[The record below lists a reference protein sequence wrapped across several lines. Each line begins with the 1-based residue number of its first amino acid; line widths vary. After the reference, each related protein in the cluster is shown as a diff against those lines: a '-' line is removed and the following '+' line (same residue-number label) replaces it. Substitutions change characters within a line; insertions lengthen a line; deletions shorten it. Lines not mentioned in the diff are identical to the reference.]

1 MVAKCEIMVYYC
13 LILPCVRV
21 KLTFKEA
28 DDIEQIY
35 LTNEV
40 AKILDVS
47 IATIRNYAKSLERAG
62 YEFNTKK
69 QARLWTDK
77 EINLIRE
84 VQQFYANN
92 DYPLE
97 QCFEYVVTLHTK
109 GADSADELLNTFT
122 PQYINQSPTSPQMD
136 YLEGIREDTQALI
149 TMLSDL
155 QGNIPTKD
163 TLLQLQNDTSE
174 RDNLLNEI
182 AQLRNELSELQK
194 ERDTYKNELDHVKT
208 LNMFS
213 FSKWKRDNL

>member
-13 LILPCVRV
+13 LILPCVRI

-92 DYPLE
+92 DYSLE
-97 QCFEYVVTLHTK
+97 QCFEYVVTFHTK
-109 GADSADELLNTFT
+109 GTDSADELLNTFT
-122 PQYINQSPTSPQMD
+122 RQYINQSPASPQMD

-155 QGNIPTKD
+155 QGNIPDKD
-163 TLLQLQNDTSE
+163 TLLQLQSDTDDRE
-174 RDNLLNEI
+174 KLLNEI
-182 AQLRNELSELQK
+182 AQLRNELSEAQT

-213 FSKWKRDNL
+213 FGKWKRDN

>member
-1 MVAKCEIMVYYC
+1 M
-13 LILPCVRV
+13 
-21 KLTFKEA
+21 
-28 DDIEQIY
+28 EQIY

-40 AKILDVS
+40 AKTLDIS
-47 IATIRNYAKSLERAG
+47 IATVRNYAKSLERAG

-149 TMLSDL
+149 NMFSEL

-194 ERDTYKNELDHVKT
+194 ERDTYKNELDHVKS

-213 FSKWKRDNL
+213 FGKWKKENN

>member
-1 MVAKCEIMVYYC
+1 MVAKREIMVYYC

-28 DDIEQIY
+28 DEIEQIY

-47 IATIRNYAKSLERAG
+47 IATVRNYAKSLERSG

-77 EINLIRE
+77 EMNLIRE

-155 QGNIPTKD
+155 QGNIPDKD
-163 TLLQLQNDTSE
+163 TLLQLQDDTDDKE
-174 RDNLLNEI
+174 KLVNEI
-182 AQLRNELSELQK
+182 AQLRNELSEVQK
-194 ERDTYKNELDHVKT
+194 ERDIYKDELDHVQS
-208 LNMFS
+208 LGMLQFR
-213 FSKWKRDNL
+213 KWKQER

>member
-1 MVAKCEIMVYYC
+1 MWSINHCYRPLLGID
-13 LILPCVRV
+13 
-21 KLTFKEA
+21 LTFKEA

-136 YLEGIREDTQALI
+136 YLEGIREDTKALI
-149 TMLSDL
+149 SMFGEL
-155 QGNIPTKD
+155 QGSIPDKD
-163 TLLQLQNDTSE
+163 TLLQLQADTDDKE
-174 RDNLLNEI
+174 KLLNEI
-182 AQLRNELSELQK
+182 AQLRNELSEVQK
-194 ERDTYKNELDHVKT
+194 ERDTYKNELDHVKS

-213 FSKWKRDNL
+213 FSKWKRDN

>member
-1 MVAKCEIMVYYC
+1 MVAKCGIMVYYC

-97 QCFEYVVTLHTK
+97 QCFEYVVILHTQ

-122 PQYINQSPTSPQMD
+122 PQYINQSPTSPQTD

-155 QGNIPTKD
+155 QGNIPDKN
-163 TLLQLQNDTSE
+163 TLLQLQSDTDDRE
-174 RDNLLNEI
+174 KLLNEI
-182 AQLRNELSELQK
+182 AQLRNELSEVQT
-194 ERDTYKNELDHVKT
+194 ERDTYKNELDHVKS

-213 FSKWKRDNL
+213 FSKWKRDN

>member
-1 MVAKCEIMVYYC
+1 MVAKCEIMVHYC
-13 LILPCVRV
+13 LILPCVKV

-62 YEFNTKK
+62 YQFNMKK

-84 VQQFYANN
+84 VQQFYSNN
-92 DYPLE
+92 DYSLE
-97 QCFEYVVTLHTK
+97 QCFEYVVTLHIQGDDK
-109 GADSADELLNTFT
+109 AEQLIHSFT
-122 PQYINQSPTSPQMD
+122 PAVMNSSPTSPQIE
-136 YLEGIREDTQALI
+136 YLEGIREDTKALI
-149 TMLSDL
+149 SMFGEL
-155 QGNIPTKD
+155 QGSIPDKD
-163 TLLQLQNDTSE
+163 TLLQLQADTDDKE
-174 RDNLLNEI
+174 KLLNEI
-182 AQLRNELSELQK
+182 AQLRNELSEVQT

-213 FSKWKRDNL
+213 FSKWKRDN

>member
-47 IATIRNYAKSLERAG
+47 IATVRNYAKSLERAG
-62 YEFNTKK
+62 YQFNMKK
-69 QARLWTDK
+69 RARLWTDK

-122 PQYINQSPTSPQMD
+122 PQYINQSPTSPQAD

-155 QGNIPTKD
+155 QGNIPDKD
-163 TLLQLQNDTSE
+163 TLLQLQADTDDKE
-174 RDNLLNEI
+174 KLVNEI
-182 AQLRNELSELQK
+182 AQLRSELSEVQT

-213 FSKWKRDNL
+213 FGKWKREN

>member
-1 MVAKCEIMVYYC
+1 MLGID
-13 LILPCVRV
+13 
-21 KLTFKEA
+21 LTFKEA

-136 YLEGIREDTQALI
+136 YLEGIREDTKALI
-149 TMLSDL
+149 NMFSEL

-182 AQLRNELSELQK
+182 AQLRNELSEVQK
-194 ERDTYKNELDHVKT
+194 ERDTYKDELDHVQS
-208 LNMFS
+208 LGMLQFR
-213 FSKWKRDNL
+213 KWKQER

>member
-1 MVAKCEIMVYYC
+1 MVAKCEIMVHYC
-13 LILPCVRV
+13 LILPCVKV

-40 AKILDVS
+40 AKTLDVS

-62 YEFNTKK
+62 YQFNMKK

-97 QCFEYVVTLHTK
+97 QCFEYVVTFHTK

-122 PQYINQSPTSPQMD
+122 PQYINQSPTSPQAD
-136 YLEGIREDTQALI
+136 YLVGIREDTQALI

-155 QGNIPTKD
+155 QVNIPDKN
-163 TLLQLQNDTSE
+163 TLLQLQSDTDDRE
-174 RDNLLNEI
+174 KLLNEI
-182 AQLRNELSELQK
+182 AQLRNELSEVQT

-213 FSKWKRDNL
+213 FSKWKRDIL

>member
-13 LILPCVRV
+13 LILPCVRI

-62 YEFNTKK
+62 YQFNMKK

-97 QCFEYVVTLHTK
+97 QCFEYVVTLHTQ

-122 PQYINQSPTSPQMD
+122 PQYINQSPTSPQAD

-155 QGNIPTKD
+155 QVNIPDKD
-163 TLLQLQNDTSE
+163 TLLQLQSDTDDRE
-174 RDNLLNEI
+174 KLLNEI
-182 AQLRNELSELQK
+182 AQLRNELSEVQA

-213 FSKWKRDNL
+213 FGKWKRDNL

>member
-1 MVAKCEIMVYYC
+1 M
-13 LILPCVRV
+13 
-21 KLTFKEA
+21 
-28 DDIEQIY
+28 
-35 LTNEV
+35 
-40 AKILDVS
+40 S

-97 QCFEYVVTLHTK
+97 QCFEYVVILHTQ

-122 PQYINQSPTSPQMD
+122 PQYINQSPTSPQTD

-155 QGNIPTKD
+155 QGNIPDKD
-163 TLLQLQNDTSE
+163 TLLQLQSDTDDRE
-174 RDNLLNEI
+174 KLLNEI
-182 AQLRNELSELQK
+182 AQLRNDLSEAQT
-194 ERDTYKNELDHVKT
+194 ERDTYKNELDHVKS

-213 FSKWKRDNL
+213 FSKWKRDN

>member
-1 MVAKCEIMVYYC
+1 MVAKCGIMVYYC

-97 QCFEYVVTLHTK
+97 QCFEYVVILHTQ

-136 YLEGIREDTQALI
+136 CLEGIRVDTQALI

-155 QGNIPTKD
+155 QGNIPDKN
-163 TLLQLQNDTSE
+163 TLLQLQSDTDDRE
-174 RDNLLNEI
+174 KLLNEI
-182 AQLRNELSELQK
+182 AQLRNELLEVQT

-213 FSKWKRDNL
+213 FSKWKRDN

>member
-1 MVAKCEIMVYYC
+1 MVAKCGNMVYYC

-62 YEFNTKK
+62 YQFNMKK

-136 YLEGIREDTQALI
+136 YLEGIREDTKALI

-155 QGNIPTKD
+155 QGNIPDKD
-163 TLLQLQNDTSE
+163 TLLQLQSDTDDRE
-174 RDNLLNEI
+174 KLLNEI
-182 AQLRNELSELQK
+182 AQLRNELSEVQK
-194 ERDTYKNELDHVKT
+194 ERDIYKDELDHVQS
-208 LNMFS
+208 LGMLQFR
-213 FSKWKRDNL
+213 KWKQER

>member
-1 MVAKCEIMVYYC
+1 MADKCEIMVYYC

-62 YEFNTKK
+62 YTFNTKK

-77 EINLIRE
+77 EIDLIKQ

-92 DYPLE
+92 DYALE
-97 QCFEYVVTLHTK
+97 QCFEYIVKLHMEGEDK
-109 GADSADELLNTFT
+109 AEQLLHTFT
-122 PQYINQSPTSPQMD
+122 PTAINSSPTSPQIE
-136 YLEGIREDTQALI
+136 YLEGIREDTKALI
-149 TMLSDL
+149 SMFGEL
-155 QGNIPTKD
+155 QGSIPDKD
-163 TLLQLQNDTSE
+163 TLLQLQADTDDKE
-174 RDNLLNEI
+174 KLLNEI
-182 AQLRNELSELQK
+182 AQLRNELSEVQK

>member
-1 MVAKCEIMVYYC
+1 MVYYC

-40 AKILDVS
+40 AKTLDVS

-62 YEFNTKK
+62 YQFNMKK

-122 PQYINQSPTSPQMD
+122 PQYINQSPTSPQTD

-155 QGNIPTKD
+155 QGNIPDKD
-163 TLLQLQNDTSE
+163 TLLQLQSDTDDRE
-174 RDNLLNEI
+174 KLLNEI
-182 AQLRNELSELQK
+182 AQLRNELSEVQT

>member
-1 MVAKCEIMVYYC
+1 MAK
-13 LILPCVRV
+13 
-21 KLTFKEA
+21 T
-28 DDIEQIY
+28 
-35 LTNEV
+35 
-40 AKILDVS
+40 LDVS

-62 YEFNTKK
+62 YQFNMKK

-155 QGNIPTKD
+155 QGNIPDKD
-163 TLLQLQNDTSE
+163 TLLQLQSDTDDRE
-174 RDNLLNEI
+174 KLLNEI
-182 AQLRNELSELQK
+182 AQLRNELSEVQT
-194 ERDTYKNELDHVKT
+194 ERNTYKNELDHVKT

-213 FSKWKRDNL
+213 FSKWKRDIL

>member
-1 MVAKCEIMVYYC
+1 MVYYC

-77 EINLIRE
+77 EIDLIRE
-84 VQQFYANN
+84 VQQFYSNN
-92 DYPLE
+92 DYSLE
-97 QCFEYVVTLHTK
+97 QCFEYVVTLHIEGEDK
-109 GADSADELLNTFT
+109 AEQLIHNFT
-122 PQYINQSPTSPQMD
+122 PAVMNSSPTSPQIEH
-136 YLEGIREDTQALI
+136 LEGIREDTKALI
-149 TMLSDL
+149 NMFSEL

-163 TLLQLQNDTSE
+163 TLLQLQTDTDD
-174 RDNLLNEI
+174 RDKLLNEI
-182 AQLRNELSELQK
+182 AQLRNELSDLQK

-208 LNMFS
+208 LNIFS
-213 FSKWKRDNL
+213 FGKWKKQNN

>member
-1 MVAKCEIMVYYC
+1 MVYYC

-136 YLEGIREDTQALI
+136 YLEGIREDTKALI
-149 TMLSDL
+149 SMFGEL

-208 LNMFS
+208 LNVFS
-213 FSKWKRDNL
+213 FGKWKRDNL

>member
-1 MVAKCEIMVYYC
+1 MVYYC

-97 QCFEYVVTLHTK
+97 QCFEYVVTLHTQ
-109 GADSADELLNTFT
+109 GAVSADELLNTFT
-122 PQYINQSPTSPQMD
+122 PQYINQSPASPQID
-136 YLEGIREDTQALI
+136 HLEGIREDTQALI

-155 QGNIPTKD
+155 QGNIPDKD
-163 TLLQLQNDTSE
+163 TLLQLQSDTDDRE
-174 RDNLLNEI
+174 KLLNEI
-182 AQLRNELSELQK
+182 AQLRNELSEVQT

>member
-1 MVAKCEIMVYYC
+1 MVYYC

-136 YLEGIREDTQALI
+136 YLEGIREDTKALI
-149 TMLSDL
+149 SMFGEL

-213 FSKWKRDNL
+213 FGKWKRDNL

>member
-1 MVAKCEIMVYYC
+1 MVYYC

-69 QARLWTDK
+69 KARLWTDK

-136 YLEGIREDTQALI
+136 YLVGIREDTQALI

-155 QGNIPTKD
+155 QGNIPDKD
-163 TLLQLQNDTSE
+163 TLLQLQADTDDKE
-174 RDNLLNEI
+174 KLVNEI
-182 AQLRNELSELQK
+182 AQLRNELSEVQK
-194 ERDTYKNELDHVKT
+194 ERDIYKDELDHVQS
-208 LNMFS
+208 LGMLQFR
-213 FSKWKRDNL
+213 KWKQER

>member
-1 MVAKCEIMVYYC
+1 MVYYC
-13 LILPCVRV
+13 LILPCVRG

-136 YLEGIREDTQALI
+136 YLEGIREDTKALI
-149 TMLSDL
+149 NMFSEL

-182 AQLRNELSELQK
+182 AQLRNELSEVQK
-194 ERDTYKNELDHVKT
+194 EKDTYKNELDHVQS
-208 LNMFS
+208 LGMLQFR
-213 FSKWKRDNL
+213 KWKQER

>member
-77 EINLIRE
+77 EIDLIKQ

-92 DYPLE
+92 DYALE
-97 QCFEYVVTLHTK
+97 QCFEYIVKLHIEGEDK
-109 GADSADELLNTFT
+109 AEQLLHTFT
-122 PQYINQSPTSPQMD
+122 PTAINSSPVTPQIE
-136 YLEGIREDTQALI
+136 YLEGIREDTKALI
-149 TMLSDL
+149 SMFGEL
-155 QGNIPTKD
+155 QGSIPDKD
-163 TLLQLQNDTSE
+163 TLLQLQADTDDRE
-174 RDNLLNEI
+174 KLLNEI
-182 AQLRNELSELQK
+182 AQLRNELSEVQK

-213 FSKWKRDNL
+213 FGKWKRDNL

>member
-109 GADSADELLNTFT
+109 GADSADELLNTLT

-155 QGNIPTKD
+155 QGNIPDKD
-163 TLLQLQNDTSE
+163 TLLQLQSDTDDRE
-174 RDNLLNEI
+174 KLLNEI
-182 AQLRNELSELQK
+182 AQLRNELSEVQK
-194 ERDTYKNELDHVKT
+194 ERDTYRQELNHVQS
-208 LNMFS
+208 LGMLQFR
-213 FSKWKRDNL
+213 KWKQER

>member
-1 MVAKCEIMVYYC
+1 MAK
-13 LILPCVRV
+13 
-21 KLTFKEA
+21 T
-28 DDIEQIY
+28 
-35 LTNEV
+35 
-40 AKILDVS
+40 LDVS

-62 YEFNTKK
+62 YQFNMKK

-97 QCFEYVVTLHTK
+97 QCFEYVVTLDTK
-109 GADSADELLNTFT
+109 GADSADELLNTLT

-149 TMLSDL
+149 SMLSYL
-155 QGNIPTKD
+155 QGNIPDKN
-163 TLLQLQNDTSE
+163 TLLQLQSDTDDRE
-174 RDNLLNEI
+174 KLLNEI
-182 AQLRNELSELQK
+182 AQLRNELSEVQT
-194 ERDTYKNELDHVKT
+194 ERNTYKNELDHVKT

-213 FSKWKRDNL
+213 FSKWKRDIL